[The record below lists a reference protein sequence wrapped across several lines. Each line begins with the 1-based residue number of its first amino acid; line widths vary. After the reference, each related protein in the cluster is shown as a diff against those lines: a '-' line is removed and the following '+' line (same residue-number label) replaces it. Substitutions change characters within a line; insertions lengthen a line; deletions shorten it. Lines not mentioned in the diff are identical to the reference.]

1 MTFTAL
7 GYPFFKY
14 LSYTMFTGSRG
25 VAHWRPQDG
34 GYPMHMV
41 NCAGEWIACLSLAI
55 YAASFYKE
63 FQTFSVEVCY
73 VENDELIGEK
83 NGDYSEMKQSL
94 DEEDELKANWVHAWQ
109 NINFVIPGAFTSGI

>member
-1 MTFTAL
+1 
-7 GYPFFKY
+7 
-14 LSYTMFTGSRG
+14 MFTGSRG

-94 DEEDELKANWVHAWQ
+94 DEEDELKTN
-109 NINFVIPGAFTSGI
+109 